1 MINEIKHLFPNADP
15 LVDFELRDNSDGKGP
30 YIARWDIAKL
40 GTQPTAAQLQEVA
53 SAAALTQAKTKQ
65 ITLLEAA
72 YTAAIQLPVDYMATT
87 FQADVASQDVLA
99 KSLVSGKVPT
109 GFYWLDS
116 ANAKVAMTFV
126 QAQDLA
132 YAMLVHGMTAFAKL
146 QDKKTAVR
154 AATTVADVLAVTL

>member
-1 MINEIKHLFPNADP
+1 MTTFKIIKNAAGDVICYGPNDNNYEPGIPDGCTLHIVDVLPP
-15 LVDFELRDNSDGKGP
+15 LGLTG
-30 YIARWDIAKL
+30 AK
-40 GTQPTAAQLQEVA
+40 A
-53 SAAALTQAKTKQ
+53 KQ

-72 YTAAIQLPVDYMATT
+72 FTAAIQLPVDYMATT

>member
-1 MINEIKHLFPNADP
+1 MLNSIKFLFPNADP
-15 LVDFELRDNSDGKGP
+15 LIDFELRDNSDGKGP
-30 YIARWDIAKL
+30 YIARWDTAKL

-72 YTAAIQLPVDYMATT
+72 YTAAIQLPVAYMATT

-132 YAMLVHGMTAFAKL
+132 YAMRVQGMTAFAKL